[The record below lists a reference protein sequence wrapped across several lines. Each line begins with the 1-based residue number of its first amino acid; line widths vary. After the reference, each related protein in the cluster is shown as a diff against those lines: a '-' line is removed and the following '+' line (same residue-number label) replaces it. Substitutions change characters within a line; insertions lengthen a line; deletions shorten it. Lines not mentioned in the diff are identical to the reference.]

1 MGGALGNVIDRV
13 TRGYVVD
20 FVDFYVGSWH
30 FAAFNVADAAIT
42 CGAALLILDM
52 LIDTVRS
59 RSAKAAPC
67 WIFCLP
73 IRAAFVLESI
83 GQSSSSIVRSQCWL
97 RRSMF
102 FMKSFLSGSSIS
114 EARRV
119 GKGCGRTCR

>member
-59 RSAKAAPC
+59 RRSEEHTSELQSLMRISYAV
-67 WIFCLP
+67 FCLKKKIATITMQINKP
-73 IRAAFVLESI
+73 SII
-83 GQSSSSIVRSQCWL
+83 GQQNIFHNVSDH
-97 RRSMF
+97 
-102 FMKSFLSGSSIS
+102 
-114 EARRV
+114 
-119 GKGCGRTCR
+119 